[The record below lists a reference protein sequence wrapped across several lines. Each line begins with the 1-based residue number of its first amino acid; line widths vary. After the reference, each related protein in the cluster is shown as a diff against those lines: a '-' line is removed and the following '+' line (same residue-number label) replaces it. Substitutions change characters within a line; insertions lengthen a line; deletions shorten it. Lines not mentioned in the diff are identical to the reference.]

1 MSGNMQKSDRGT
13 AIPTATDEKNSL
25 NYTTEKEN
33 NTMDMDMIVEF
44 LRNHIQ
50 QLEDVKTACAEQQK
64 DIREMITQIRMCEVD
79 EE

>member
-1 MSGNMQKSDRGT
+1 
-13 AIPTATDEKNSL
+13 
-25 NYTTEKEN
+25 
-33 NTMDMDMIVEF
+33 MDMDMIVEF

>member
-1 MSGNMQKSDRGT
+1 
-13 AIPTATDEKNSL
+13 
-25 NYTTEKEN
+25 
-33 NTMDMDMIVEF
+33 MDTDMIVEF
-44 LRNHIQ
+44 LKIHLQ